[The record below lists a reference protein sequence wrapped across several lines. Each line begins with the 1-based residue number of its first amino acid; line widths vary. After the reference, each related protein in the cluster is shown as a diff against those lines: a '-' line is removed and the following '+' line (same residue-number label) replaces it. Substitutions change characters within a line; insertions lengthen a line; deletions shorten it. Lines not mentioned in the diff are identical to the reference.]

1 MDKVLLT
8 GGTGFIG
15 SHTASLLLE
24 SGFKV
29 IIIDSLI
36 NSSEKVIEQLKKI
49 IKEKNAE
56 YINNL
61 VFYKGSLKDEN
72 LLNKIFEK
80 EDKKNSPIKGVIHF
94 AGLKAVGESNI
105 SPLNYWENNVSGTIA
120 LLKIMNKWNC
130 KTLIF
135 SSSATI
141 YGNAGKLPIK
151 EDNKINPTN
160 PYGNTKSLI
169 ETLLTDIFK
178 SAPEEWRI
186 ANLRYFNPVGA
197 HPSGYIGE
205 NPLGV
210 PNNIFPIIAKVACEE
225 ISSLNIFGN
234 DWDTH
239 DGTGVR
245 DYIHVMDV
253 SEGHIE
259 VFEYL
264 KKNKT
269 QILNLN
275 LGTGIGTS
283 VMELIN
289 AYEKNNNVKIPF
301 KIVERRI
308 GDVDIVVADNNKA
321 KLILGWEPNRGLD
334 EMCRDAWRWKS
345 NDLKN

>member
-1 MDKVLLT
+1 M
-8 GGTGFIG
+8 
-15 SHTASLLLE
+15 
-24 SGFKV
+24 
-29 IIIDSLI
+29 
-36 NSSEKVIEQLKKI
+36 
-49 IKEKNAE
+49 
-56 YINNL
+56 
-61 VFYKGSLKDEN
+61 
-72 LLNKIFEK
+72 
-80 EDKKNSPIKGVIHF
+80 
-94 AGLKAVGESNI
+94 
-105 SPLNYWENNVSGTIA
+105 
-120 LLKIMNKWNC
+120 
-130 KTLIF
+130 
-135 SSSATI
+135 
-141 YGNAGKLPIK
+141 
-151 EDNKINPTN
+151 
-160 PYGNTKSLI
+160 
-169 ETLLTDIFK
+169 
-178 SAPEEWRI
+178 
-186 ANLRYFNPVGA
+186 
-197 HPSGYIGE
+197 
-205 NPLGV
+205 
-210 PNNIFPIIAKVACEE
+210 
-225 ISSLNIFGN
+225 NIFGD

-259 VFEYL
+259 VFKYL

-289 AYEKNNNVKIPF
+289 AYEKTNNVKIPF

>member
-1 MDKVLLT
+1 M
-8 GGTGFIG
+8 
-15 SHTASLLLE
+15 
-24 SGFKV
+24 
-29 IIIDSLI
+29 
-36 NSSEKVIEQLKKI
+36 
-49 IKEKNAE
+49 
-56 YINNL
+56 
-61 VFYKGSLKDEN
+61 
-72 LLNKIFEK
+72 
-80 EDKKNSPIKGVIHF
+80 
-94 AGLKAVGESNI
+94 
-105 SPLNYWENNVSGTIA
+105 
-120 LLKIMNKWNC
+120 
-130 KTLIF
+130 
-135 SSSATI
+135 
-141 YGNAGKLPIK
+141 
-151 EDNKINPTN
+151 
-160 PYGNTKSLI
+160 
-169 ETLLTDIFK
+169 
-178 SAPEEWRI
+178 
-186 ANLRYFNPVGA
+186 
-197 HPSGYIGE
+197 
-205 NPLGV
+205 
-210 PNNIFPIIAKVACEE
+210 
-225 ISSLNIFGN
+225 NIFGN

-289 AYEKNNNVKIPF
+289 AYEKTNNVKIPF
-301 KIVERRI
+301 KIVDRRI